1 LLSVLRAH
9 ANPANVA
16 GMARYGIHSKGTL
29 GVPVPVLRK
38 LAKEAG
44 RSHELAAEL
53 WASGI
58 HEARILAT
66 LIDDPA
72 RVTERQMD
80 RWVSG
85 LDSWD
90 VCDQACQNL
99 FRYTPWAFAKAAKW
113 ARARR
118 EFVRRAGFSLMAGLA
133 VKARTASDAQFE
145 AFLPLIAEA
154 SVDDRNMVKKA
165 VNWALRQIGK
175 RKFQPVR
182 EGHRHRRGDWQA
194 GFPRGALG
202 GRRRP
207 TRTAPHSEPG
217 PEGTPLGSADGG
229 RMCRPAGAVFPLGH
243 SHPRIR
249 GSLDTASFGLQW
261 NECGSVCVFRF
272 LVLAAGSALA
282 ADSLRGKLVL
292 GDGKPPVVE
301 NGGT

>member
-1 LLSVLRAH
+1 MEAPRLLSVLRAH

-16 GMARYGIHSKGTL
+16 GMARYGINRNGTL
-29 GVPVPVLRK
+29 GVPMPVLRK

-44 RSHELAAEL
+44 RSHALAAEL

-72 RVTERQMD
+72 RVTGRQMD
-80 RWVSG
+80 RWASD

-99 FRYTPWAFAKAAKW
+99 FRYTPSAFAKAAQW

-145 AFLPLIAEA
+145 VFFPLIAEA
-154 SVDDRNMVKKA
+154 AVDDRNMVKKA

-175 RKFQPVR
+175 RNPALCAKAIALAEQIRNRDCRAARWVAADALR
-182 EGHRHRRGDWQA
+182 E
-194 GFPRGALG
+194 L
-202 GRRRP
+202 RRR
-207 TRTAPHSEPG
+207 HS
-217 PEGTPLGSADGG
+217 
-229 RMCRPAGAVFPLGH
+229 
-243 SHPRIR
+243 
-249 GSLDTASFGLQW
+249 
-261 NECGSVCVFRF
+261 
-272 LVLAAGSALA
+272 
-282 ADSLRGKLVL
+282 
-292 GDGKPPVVE
+292 
-301 NGGT
+301 